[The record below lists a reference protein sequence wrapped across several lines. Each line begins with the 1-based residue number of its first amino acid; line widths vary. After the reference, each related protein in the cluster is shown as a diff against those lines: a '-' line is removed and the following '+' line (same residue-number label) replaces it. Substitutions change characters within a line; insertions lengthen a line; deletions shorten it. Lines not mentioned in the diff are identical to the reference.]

1 MKSVMARIAML
12 GLAVL
17 ILGSVFS
24 SAQTAKIRNAQA
36 FGPRRGPVE
45 QTLGNQGSQGRW
57 WNNQRMVDQLKLTD
71 DQRKGMDQIFYDHR
85 AKLIDLQA
93 NLQKAELAMQPLMSA
108 DSPDRKAMETQ
119 IDKVVAARGDLERA
133 NSRFL
138 LDIRMKLTP
147 DQWKQLRDMRANNMM
162 GPGGPGGP
170 GPQGPNDMRNRRDD
184 RRMPPPPP
192 GGPSTAPAPPAGP
205 GPGAGMEQ

>member
-1 MKSVMARIAML
+1 
-12 GLAVL
+12 
-17 ILGSVFS
+17 
-24 SAQTAKIRNAQA
+24 
-36 FGPRRGPVE
+36 
-45 QTLGNQGSQGRW
+45 
-57 WNNQRMVDQLKLTD
+57 
-71 DQRKGMDQIFYDHR
+71 MDQIFYDHR